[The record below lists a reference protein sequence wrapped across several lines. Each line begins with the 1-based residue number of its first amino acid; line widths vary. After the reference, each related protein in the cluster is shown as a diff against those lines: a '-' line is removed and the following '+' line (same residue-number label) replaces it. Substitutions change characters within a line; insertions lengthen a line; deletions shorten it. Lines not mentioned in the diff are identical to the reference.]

1 MCDHCHSLVDFA
13 LSGCVNSWAETM
25 EEGFSLRCLECWK
38 MDYLTA
44 EIAKLTDIVKGMEM
58 RMTKGTE
65 RM

>member
-1 MCDHCHSLVDFA
+1 
-13 LSGCVNSWAETM
+13 
-25 EEGFSLRCLECWK
+25 